1 MQPVLQTVHNGYAA
15 LPGMGGMRAAQ
26 TARALPRTAPMMVR
40 PQNITGAAIAGVAVD
55 QHTHA
60 RALEAKDK
68 SEQYAIGVAD
78 KVAMIGTVGLLE
90 LASKGLSRLLALG
103 SAPESRWRAQVNAA
117 LRSPFEA
124 MNRTKLSDLGSGRF
138 TSEFRQARQM
148 HKARGGI
155 ADAKMLERIS
165 AEAAKFHAQDL
176 ERVAAETS
184 RKVNPSKLTG
194 ALRWFEE
201 KTIIRFA
208 NWRAKAADARIAGE
222 LQTAASHLTQAPQQ
236 SWLGKLFRSPFTQA
250 NLNAYAPTANSI
262 GSLAEKSGATLTRGV
277 THQAHELSRQMLH
290 GTTGTAHL
298 QGARALESLHQ
309 ARGASAAAQTWR
321 NVARGGFVQALKAI
335 PRSLGRMNL
344 MHGAFAVASL
354 GIIASKFLTTSRE
367 NRLEKVTLKDL
378 AADVYGVS
386 PTQVNAEMLTGKDA
400 HPLVQQA
407 ATMSARSIKGRSA
420 YGAISNVAEVAGM
433 ATMNSTGGMML
444 MPYYMFGDKALK
456 EMLIDERNPLQAYQ
470 VLKQAE
476 TEKIGIEPSQKQQM
490 VCALIAAVPGIAR
503 QGGIYNRLVKP
514 MAAELVEKKLSL
526 RELVQTIASP
536 EKIQALAES
545 VQAKMPAPA
554 AKVAAAHAPAV
565 LHGAAPAAKVSGVQL
580 AHHGRI
586 HHAPQLAAAKG

>member
-1 MQPVLQTVHNGYAA
+1 MQPVLQTVHNGYPV
-15 LPGMGGMRAAQ
+15 LPGMAGMRAAQ
-26 TARALPRTAPMMVR
+26 TARTLPRTAPMMVR
-40 PQNITGAAIAGVAVD
+40 PKNITGAAIAGVAVD
-55 QHTHA
+55 QHAHA

-68 SEQYAIGVAD
+68 SEQRAIGVAD

-90 LASKGLSRLLALG
+90 LVSKGLSRLLALG

-124 MNRTKLSDLGSGRF
+124 MNRTRISDLPSGRLM
-138 TSEFRQARQM
+138 SEFRQARQM

-155 ADAKMLERIS
+155 ADAKTLERLS
-165 AEAAKFHAQDL
+165 AEAGKFHAQEL
-176 ERVAAETS
+176 ERVAAEAS
-184 RKVNPSKLTG
+184 RKVSPSKLTG
-194 ALRWFEE
+194 ALGWLEN
-201 KTIIRFA
+201 KTIMRFA
-208 NWRAKAADARIAGE
+208 DWRAKAADARIAGE
-222 LQTAASHLTQAPQQ
+222 LQTAANHLTKAPEQ
-236 SWLGKLFRSPFTQA
+236 SWLSKLFRRTFTQA
-250 NLNAYAPTANSI
+250 NLNGYAPTVNGI

-277 THQAHELSRQMLH
+277 IHQAHDLNRQMLN
-290 GTTGTAHL
+290 GSRGTAHL

-344 MHGAFAVASL
+344 MHGAYAVASL
-354 GIIASKFLTTSRE
+354 GIIASKFLTTGRE
-367 NRLEKVTLKDL
+367 NRLEHVALQEL

-386 PTQVNAEMLTGKDA
+386 PTQVTQAMLTSQDA

-407 ATMSARSIKGRSA
+407 AKMSARNITGRSA
-420 YGAISNVAEVAGM
+420 YGAISNAAEVVTM
-433 ATMNSTGGMML
+433 VTMNSPVGMTL
-444 MPYYMFGDKALK
+444 LPYCIFGDKTFK
-456 EMLIDERNPLQAYQ
+456 EMLIDERSPLQAYQ

-476 TEKIGIEPSQKQQM
+476 TGKIGIEPAQKQQM

-503 QGGIYNRLVKP
+503 QGGIYNKMVKP
-514 MAAELVEKKLSL
+514 MATELVEKKLSL
-526 RELVQTIASP
+526 REMVQTIASP
-536 EKIQALAES
+536 EKMQALAES

-580 AHHGRI
+580 AHHGRVKT
-586 HHAPQLAAAKG
+586 PQLATAKG

>member
-1 MQPVLQTVHNGYAA
+1 MQPVLQTAHNGYAV
-15 LPGMGGMRAAQ
+15 LPGMAGMRAAQ
-26 TARALPRTAPMMVR
+26 TARALPPTAPMMVR

-55 QHTHA
+55 QHAHV
-60 RALEAKDK
+60 RALEEKNK
-68 SEQYAIGVAD
+68 SEQRAIGVAD

-103 SAPESRWRAQVNAA
+103 SAPESRWRARVNAA

-138 TSEFRQARQM
+138 TLEFRQARQM

-184 RKVNPSKLTG
+184 RTVEASKLTG
-194 ALRWFEE
+194 ALGRLEQ
-201 KTIIRFA
+201 KTIMRFA
-208 NWRAKAADARIAGE
+208 NWRVKAADARIAGE
-222 LQTAASHLTQAPQQ
+222 LQTAANHLTKAPEQ
-236 SWLGKLFRSPFTQA
+236 SWLSKLFRRSFTQA
-250 NLNAYAPTANSI
+250 NLNAYAPTVNGI

-309 ARGASAAAQTWR
+309 ARGAAATAQGWR
-321 NVARGGFVQALKAI
+321 NVAKGGFAQALKAI

-354 GIIASKFLTTSRE
+354 GIIASKFLTTGRE
-367 NRLEKVTLKDL
+367 NRLERVALTDF

-386 PTQVNAEMLTGKDA
+386 PTQVTRAMLTSQDA
-400 HPLVQQA
+400 HPLVKQA
-407 ATMSARSIKGRSA
+407 ATMSTRNIKGRSA
-420 YGAISNVAEVAGM
+420 YGVISNAAEVM
-433 ATMNSTGGMML
+433 TMVTMNSPVGMTL
-444 MPYYMFGDKALK
+444 LPYCIFGDQMLK
-456 EMLIDERNPLQAYQ
+456 GLLINEQNSLQAYQ

-476 TEKIGIEPSQKQQM
+476 TGKIAIEPAQKQQM

-503 QGGIYNRLVKP
+503 QGGIYNRMVTP
-514 MAAELVEKKLSL
+514 MAAELVEKNLPL
-526 RELVQTIASP
+526 REMVQTIASP
-536 EKIQALAES
+536 EKMQALAES

-565 LHGAAPAAKVSGVQL
+565 LHGAAPAAKVSAADL
-580 AHHGRI
+580 AHQGRVNT
-586 HHAPQLAAAKG
+586 PQLAAAKG